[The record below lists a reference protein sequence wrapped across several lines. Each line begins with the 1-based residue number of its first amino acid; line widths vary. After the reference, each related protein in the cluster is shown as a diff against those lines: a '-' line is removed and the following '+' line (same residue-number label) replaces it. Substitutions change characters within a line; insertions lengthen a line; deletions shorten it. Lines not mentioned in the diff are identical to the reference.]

1 MHSACVLYHILL
13 MRYVFLMGKKFLKY
27 IKECL
32 IFRFQFSPCIETEA
46 PVSGQLIG
54 KSAGKSAT
62 QRHGRPQQ
70 RGDQDSEETKRRG
83 PEEGGLGQDLP
94 HPRFLGPLLVGVFF
108 V

>member
-1 MHSACVLYHILL
+1 MLNIQIFN
-13 MRYVFLMGKKFLKY
+13 FLHV
-27 IKECL
+27 
-32 IFRFQFSPCIETEA
+32 ETEA

-94 HPRFLGPLLVGVFF
+94 HPRLLGPLLVGVFF